1 MKTIAQLARI
11 KKIRAKKRKLLQ
23 KYERSPADIAGHPYL
38 DIGDLYSDTQVMTR
52 ANYGTIF
59 KRKAHRSPYYKSV
72 KKSFGPKKKG

>member
-11 KKIRAKKRKLLQ
+11 KRLRAKKRKLVD
-23 KYERSPADIAGHPYL
+23 KFERSPVHDHSYMEVGE
-38 DIGDLYSDTQVMTR
+38 LYSGAPMIR

-59 KRKAHRSPYYKSV
+59 KRKTQRSPYFKSV